1 MATTPPGQY
10 VPAEQATHVD
20 ALAPEEVPA
29 TQGVGAIAVV
39 PQEEPAG
46 HGVQAEVDAPPREN
60 EPAGQAA
67 VHVATFK
74 LVVEP

>member
-1 MATTPPGQY
+1 MATIPPGQY
-10 VPAEQATHVD
+10 VPAKQATHD
-20 ALAPEEVPA
+20 ALALEEVPA
-29 TQGVGAIAVV
+29 AQGVGAVAGLA
-39 PQEEPAG
+39 QEEPAG
-46 HGVQAEVDAPPREN
+46 HGVQAAVDAPPREN